1 MPISTVLMLDLP
13 LEQMILMYANS
24 LDTMQ
29 MVYQFMDS
37 AKIAVVRFM
46 FFFSVYFAFLLGTT
60 FTSCYQMNSDATTS
74 TVVTASGTYT
84 IPSYDYD
91 YTFTSDSSC
100 NLDEA
105 NGL

>member
-1 MPISTVLMLDLP
+1 
-13 LEQMILMYANS
+13 
-24 LDTMQ
+24 
-29 MVYQFMDS
+29 
-37 AKIAVVRFM
+37 
-46 FFFSVYFAFLLGTT
+46 
-60 FTSCYQMNSDATTS
+60 MNSDATTS

-105 NGL
+105 NGLIDFIMERLKVYLKADKIGNDRIDSIFSKRKTWRKEPERFRRQNVRRAMIDKENEESRHANHQ